1 MKAISPMIA
10 TILLIAFTVA
20 VGGILSVWF
29 STTTTSQTGITG
41 AAAQN
46 YTRCGGASINIESAG
61 STIIRFSN
69 PSLQTVSSIQFL
81 ATDGANS
88 WLITPTTTSLTT
100 ANATTQAWVKGTN
113 TTLTATGLCL
123 SSVPVGGRCDNTMS
137 CWTVS

>member
-1 MKAISPMIA
+1 MKGISPMIA

-46 YTRCGGASINIESAG
+46 YTRCGGAAINIQSVS
-61 STIIRFSN
+61 STLIRFSN
-69 PSLQTVSSIQFL
+69 PSIQTISSIQFL
-81 ATDGANS
+81 ATDGSNS
-88 WLITPTTTSLTT
+88 WVVTPNMTSLT
-100 ANATTQAWVKGTN
+100 ASNFTTVAWTKGTN
-113 TTLTATGLCL
+113 ITLTATGLCL

-137 CWTVS
+137 CWTGS